1 MTLTAA
7 MILILALAASAP
19 ILHRVLGRATHWLLA
34 AAAGYVAVRLGMRF
48 ADLAG
53 GAGIIESHAWVESL
67 GLTFSLRADG
77 LGLMLAVL
85 VSGIGSLIL
94 IYAGD
99 YLRDRAELGLFYSYL
114 LLFMA
119 SMLGVALAD
128 NVILLFICW
137 ELTSLSSYL
146 LIGFDHERPAARAAA
161 LQALLVTG
169 IGGLALLVGLLFMG
183 QIGGSYE
190 LSTLAARS
198 DTVRAH
204 ALYAPIL
211 ILVVIGAATKSAQ
224 FPFHFWLPN
233 AMEAPSPVSAY
244 LHSATMVKAG
254 VFLLARM
261 TPILGGTASWQT
273 TLTLIGGATMLIGA
287 AFSLS
292 SAGLKRIL
300 AYSTVST
307 LGILTLLI
315 GIGTPAA
322 IMAAI
327 VYLIAH
333 AFYKGALFMLAG
345 VISHA
350 TGEYDADRLGRLG
363 RAMPISAAVGTL
375 AGISMAGLPPMFGFI
390 GKELLYEVGLDAS
403 PAWIV
408 FTVAFVAVHMV
419 LLAVPLRVGLQ
430 PFFGMGRTFAKQP
443 HEGSLGMWLG
453 PLILAVGGAVCGV
466 MVTEIGEWVVFPT
479 AGSIMG
485 MERVRALPALK
496 LWHGLTP
503 ALALSALTLIGG
515 IVLFTRRA
523 AIVGALS
530 RLSSFEKFGPS
541 AGYEIML
548 AGINRIAD
556 MQTRVIQSGHLRRYL
571 LIILTT
577 AVALIGFN
585 LHSDFSRLETVDF
598 SDVQP
603 QFVVVS
609 VLILLG
615 ALSAVRSKTRLGAVA
630 SLGAVGYGVAL
641 IFAYFGAPDLAMTQF
656 LIETLMVILFVLV
669 LYHLPAFSIYS
680 SRVARTFDAVVAIAF
695 GGLMSWLTLSAATI
709 DSHSRVSDFY
719 AEHSVSDAHGRNVVN
734 VILVDFRAIDTL
746 GEITVLAVAAVGVY
760 ALLRMRR
767 KREGAGR

>member
-7 MILILALAASAP
+7 ILLVLALAASAP

-34 AAAGYVAVRLGMRF
+34 AAAGYVAARLGMRF
-48 ADLAG
+48 SDAAAG
-53 GAGIIESHAWVESL
+53 VEIIESYTWVESM

-99 YLRDRAELGLFYSYL
+99 YLRGRAELGLFYSYL

-128 NVILLFICW
+128 NAILLFICW

-146 LIGFDHERPAARAAA
+146 LIGFDHERPSARSAA

-169 IGGLALLVGLLFMG
+169 IGGLALLVGLLFLG
-183 QIGGSYE
+183 HVCGNYE
-190 LSTLAARS
+190 LSAMVERS
-198 DTVRAH
+198 ATVRAH
-204 ALYAPIL
+204 GLYVPIL
-211 ILVVIGAATKSAQ
+211 VLVVIGAATKSAQ
-224 FPFHFWLPN
+224 FPFHFWLPS

-307 LGILTLLI
+307 LGILTMLI

-322 IMAAI
+322 IMAAV

-350 TGEYDADRLGRLG
+350 TGEYDADRLGGLG
-363 RAMPISAAVGTL
+363 RAMPMSAAVGAL
-375 AGISMAGLPPMFGFI
+375 AGLSMAGIPPMFGFV
-390 GKELLYEVGLDAS
+390 GKELLYEAGMDAS
-403 PAWIV
+403 PWWIV
-408 FTVAFVAVHMV
+408 VTAAFLATHMV
-419 LLAVPLRVGLQ
+419 LFVVPLRVGLR
-430 PFFGMGRTFAKQP
+430 PFFGNGRSFVNRP
-443 HEGSLGMWLG
+443 HEGALGMWLG
-453 PLILAVGGAVCGV
+453 PLILAVGGAAGGIF
-466 MVTEIGEWVVFPT
+466 VTVIGERVVYPT
-479 AGSIMG
+479 VGAIIG
-485 MERVRALPALK
+485 MEQSRALPALK

-503 ALALSALTLIGG
+503 ALALSAATLIGG
-515 IVLFTRRA
+515 MILFSRRT
-523 AIVGALS
+523 AIVHALS
-530 RLSSFEKFGPS
+530 RLSRFEQFGPS
-541 AGYEIML
+541 AAYERML
-548 AGINRIAD
+548 TGINHIAT

-577 AVALIGFN
+577 AVALIGLN
-585 LHSDFSRLETVDF
+585 LDSSFDMLQAVDF
-598 SDVQP
+598 SNVQP
-603 QFVVVS
+603 QFVVVC

-615 ALSAVRSKTRLGAVA
+615 ALSAVRSRTRLGAVA

-656 LIETLMVILFVLV
+656 LIETLIVILFVLV

-680 SRVARTFDAVVAIAF
+680 SRASRSFDATIAIAF

-709 DSHSRVSDFY
+709 ESHSRISDYF

-760 ALLRMRR
+760 ALLRIRR
-767 KREGAGR
+767 RREEAGG